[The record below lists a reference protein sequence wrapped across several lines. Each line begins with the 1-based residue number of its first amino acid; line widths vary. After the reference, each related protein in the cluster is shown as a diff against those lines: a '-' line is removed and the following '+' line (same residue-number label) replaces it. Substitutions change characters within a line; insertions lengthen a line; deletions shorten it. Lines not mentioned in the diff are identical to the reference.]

1 MALTIEASIDGV
13 RAAISATGCDFDGY
27 DALARRWLVGTAQLV
42 AWWRKRRAVMQ
53 TRLIRHTLTEFFRD
67 LLQTAMRSQEVKSS
81 ELTEFYLVNLMEQ
94 FARPD
99 TAWNDR
105 PLALEYLESFHSPQP
120 RRYLKLK
127 RVGDTALFTTG
138 IFMGYLERQLVSA
151 DYYISLGTVAYQHL
165 ATISEPQAEARRH
178 VFSEIAEH
186 FPEFVRVLSEISFE
200 QLFRSNERLVRVY
213 TRWLH
218 TRGRQD
224 AQWLL
229 RHGIVPAE
237 PGIRTRH

>member
-1 MALTIEASIDGV
+1 ME
-13 RAAISATGCDFDGY
+13 
-27 DALARRWLVGTAQLV
+27 
-42 AWWRKRRAVMQ
+42 

-67 LLQTAMRSQEVKSS
+67 LLQTAMRSQEVESS
-81 ELTEFYLVNLMEQ
+81 EFTEFYLVSLLER

-99 TAWNDR
+99 TQWNER
-105 PLALEYLESFHSPQP
+105 PLALEYLESFHTPEP
-120 RRYLKLK
+120 RRTVKLK
-127 RVGDTALFTTG
+127 RVGDTALFLTG
-138 IFMGYLERQLVSA
+138 MFMEHLERQLVSA
-151 DYYISLGTVAYQHL
+151 DYYMSLGTVAYQHL
-165 ATISEPQAEARRH
+165 ATTPEPQAEGRKH
-178 VFSEIAEH
+178 VFAEIAER

-229 RHGIVPAE
+229 RHGIIPVK
-237 PGIRTRH
+237 PGFRTRH